1 MDSELRD
8 EIKRVYALDDA
19 ARADYEDWQRRQEAK
34 AQSRIIR
41 KTYQTPPQPQRTVAM
56 DDALEQR
63 MRAFTMTALEDVCD
77 MLGEEVGKTQTEIV
91 KKLRE
96 EIAELRADLTL
107 LQSIVRGEVKQL
119 KGKTSD
125 AA

>member
-1 MDSELRD
+1 MDSDLREEL
-8 EIKRVYALDDA
+8 KRLFALDDA

-63 MRAFTMTALEDVCD
+63 MRAFAVEIAGALADAV
-77 MLGEEVGKTQTEIV
+77 GEKTGELESRI
-91 KKLRE
+91 KKLE
-96 EIAELRADLTL
+96 HEIADLKAGKPDV
-107 LQSIVRGEVKQL
+107 SL
-119 KGKTSD
+119 KGVVPMQRGSRNV
-125 AA
+125 A

>member
-1 MDSELRD
+1 MDSDLRAELKEVFAR
-8 EIKRVYALDDA
+8 DDA
-19 ARADYEDWQRRQEAK
+19 LRADYEDWQRRQEAK

-63 MRAFTMTALEDVCD
+63 MRAFTMTALGDVCD

-119 KGKTSD
+119 KGKISD